1 MSENVGVVYATDDY
15 IGVGKRLLID
25 VVDMLV
31 ATVASVLLTLLFVLI
46 WPWRNSAGLIA
57 LGLWA
62 TVWLGYLV
70 LLKRSRFRT
79 LGYRL
84 AGAKIV
90 NLQGQTPSVA
100 SLLIRLLF
108 VVGGPA
114 NFVFDLFWIP
124 SDECRQAIRDKFA
137 HTYVVRNSAV
147 PVGSAQLVYRTYNM
161 LGATFYF
168 LEIRKEA
175 A

>member
-1 MSENVGVVYATDDY
+1 MSANIGVVYAAEDY
-15 IGVGKRLLID
+15 IRVGKRLLID
-25 VVDMLV
+25 VVDVLV
-31 ATVASVLLTLLFVLI
+31 ATIVSVLLTLLFVAI
-46 WPWRNSAGLIA
+46 WPWRNSAGLIV

-62 TVWLGYLV
+62 TVWFAYLV

-90 NLQGQTPSVA
+90 NLQGQTPSAA

-137 HTYVVRNSAV
+137 HTYVVRNSAR
-147 PVGSAQLVYRTYNM
+147 PVGSAQLVYRMYNM
-161 LGATFYF
+161 LGTTFYF
-168 LEIRKEA
+168 LEIRKDSP
-175 A
+175 

>member
-1 MSENVGVVYATDDY
+1 VEVGAIYDIKDFL
-15 IGVGKRLLID
+15 GVGKRLLID
-25 VVDMLV
+25 VVDALV
-31 ATVASVLLTLLFVLI
+31 ATVTSIILTLLLVFT
-46 WPWRNSAGLIA
+46 WPWENSVGLVV
-57 LGLWA
+57 LGLWSA
-62 TVWLGYLV
+62 VWLAYFV

-79 LGYRL
+79 IGYRL
-84 AGAKIV
+84 ARAKIV
-90 NLQGQTPSVA
+90 NLQGETPSIA

-114 NFVFDLFWIP
+114 NFVLDLFWIP

-161 LGATFYF
+161 LGTTFYF